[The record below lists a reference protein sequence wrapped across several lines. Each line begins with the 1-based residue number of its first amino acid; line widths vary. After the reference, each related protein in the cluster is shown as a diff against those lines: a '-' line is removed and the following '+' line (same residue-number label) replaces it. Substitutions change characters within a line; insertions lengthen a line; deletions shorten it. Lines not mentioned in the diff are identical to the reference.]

1 MDIKLNVNPTIFS
14 VSTELPP
21 LICDAIRD
29 WESLDETDK
38 IIEYAHAKVNDDKR
52 DSRSSMVKWIH
63 ESNWLPSVLLAYVAN
78 INRRYF
84 GYELVGYDN
93 ETVQFTKY
101 GVGDYYEWH
110 MDEDR
115 NPFELM
121 QNNSGEFVRK
131 LSYTFQLSDPSEYEG
146 GVLEFQ
152 NPMNTNEIKVIEKKQ
167 GLLTVFDSRVPH
179 RVTEVTSGTR
189 YSLVGWIKGGRF
201 S

>member
-1 MDIKLNVNPTIFS
+1 
-14 VSTELPP
+14 
-21 LICDAIRD
+21 
-29 WESLDETDK
+29 
-38 IIEYAHAKVNDDKR
+38 
-52 DSRSSMVKWIH
+52 
-63 ESNWLPSVLLAYVAN
+63 
-78 INRRYF
+78 
-84 GYELVGYDN
+84 
-93 ETVQFTKY
+93 
-101 GVGDYYEWH
+101 

-152 NPMNTNEIKVIEKKQ
+152 NPMNTNEIQVIEKKQ

>member
-1 MDIKLNVNPTIFS
+1 MDVKFNVNPNIFS

-29 WESLDETDK
+29 WESCSETER
-38 IIEYAHAKVNDDKR
+38 IIEYAHAKMNNDVR
-52 DSRSSMVKWIH
+52 DGRSSMIKWLH
-63 ESNWLPSVLLAYVAN
+63 ESNWLPSVLLAYVGN

-93 ETVQFTKY
+93 EVIQFTKY
-101 GVGDYYEWH
+101 GVGDHYDWH
-110 MDEDR
+110 LDEDR

-131 LSYTFQLSDPSEYEG
+131 LSYTFQLSDPNDYEG

-152 NPMNTNEIKVIEKKQ
+152 NPMNTKEVHVIEKKQ
-167 GLLTVFDSRVPH
+167 GLITVFDSRVPH

-189 YSLVGWIKGGRF
+189 YSLVSWNLGDPFK
-201 S
+201 